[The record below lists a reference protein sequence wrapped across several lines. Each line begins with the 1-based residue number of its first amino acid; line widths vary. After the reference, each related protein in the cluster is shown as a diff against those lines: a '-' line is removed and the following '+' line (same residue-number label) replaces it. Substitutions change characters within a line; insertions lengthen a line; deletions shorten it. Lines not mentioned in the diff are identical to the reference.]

1 MHYNLLILAMSC
13 NEPFFVESRQVTHDT
28 WAKDVINGIYPSIGF
43 YSYTSSEN
51 GEEYIENNTIYLNC
65 SDEINETYYKT
76 IRCFDFLRRNGIT
89 FDYVLRTNTSV
100 YFNIPLTLCLLENKL
115 SDNIDLYS
123 QSRGNPVFEMNGER
137 YGYTEFHGSFYV
149 ASSKLMY
156 ALVDNYDEYNERE
169 PRLIDI
175 CNQHNFAIPGYDD
188 ITMCI
193 SLVLMGLDGRE
204 SFRMMFD
211 NDNMYRYKCL
221 MKSKV
226 ALKNEFNVNC
236 FDDFAEE
243 SRYLMT
249 MLNAENPEVINFVPF
264 MQYRILTSL
273 DNRKSTK
280 YRYIELEHAYELY
293 EACKYVHNH
302 TPFI

>member
-28 WAKDVINGIYPSIGF
+28 WAKDVINGLYSSVGF

-100 YFNIPLTLCLLENKL
+100 YFNIPLTLRLIESKL
-115 SDNIDLYS
+115 NYNIDLYS
-123 QSRGNPVFEMNGER
+123 HARGNPVFEMNGER

-149 ASSKLMY
+149 ASSKLIY
-156 ALVDNYDEYNERE
+156 ALVDKYDEYNERE
-169 PRLIDI
+169 ERLIDI
-175 CNQHNFAIPGYDD
+175 CSQHNFAIPGYDD

-211 NDNMYRYKCL
+211 NDNMYRYKCV
-221 MKSKV
+221 MKSSV

-249 MLNAENPEVINFVPF
+249 LLNAENPEVINFVPF

-280 YRYIELEHAYELY
+280 YRYIELEHAYELH
-293 EACKYVHNH
+293 EACKYVHNR

>member
-1 MHYNLLILAMSC
+1 MSC

-28 WAKDVINGIYPSIGF
+28 WAKDVINGVYPSVGF
-43 YSYTSSEN
+43 YSYTTSEN

-76 IRCFDFLRRNGIT
+76 IRCFDFLRRNDIT

-100 YFNIPLTLCLLENKL
+100 YFNIPLTLKIIKDKL
-115 SDNIDLYS
+115 NYNINLYS
-123 QSRGNPVFEMNGER
+123 HARGTSVFEMNGER

-156 ALVDNYDEYNERE
+156 ALVDNYDEYNERNQ
-169 PRLIDI
+169 RLIDI
-175 CNQHNFAIPGYDD
+175 CNQHEDAIPGYDD

-193 SLVLMGLDGRE
+193 ILVLMNLDGRE

-211 NDNMYRYKCL
+211 NDSMFRYKCV
-221 MKSKV
+221 MKSNV
-226 ALKNEFNVNC
+226 AMKNEFNVDS
-236 FDDFAEE
+236 FDEFSED
-243 SRYLMT
+243 SKYVI
-249 MLNAENPEVINFVPF
+249 MLNAENPDVINFIPF
-264 MQYRILTSL
+264 IQYRILTSL
-273 DNRKSTK
+273 SNRKSTK
-280 YRYIELEHAYELY
+280 YRYIELEHAYELH
-293 EACKYVHNH
+293 EACKYIHNR

>member
-76 IRCFDFLRRNGIT
+76 IRCFEYLRENDIT

-100 YFNIPLTLCLLENKL
+100 YFNIPLTLKLLESKL
-115 SDNIDLYS
+115 SYDIDLYS
-123 QSRGNPVFEMNGER
+123 YSRGTPVFEMDGKCYE
-137 YGYTEFHGSFYV
+137 YVEFHGSFYV
-149 ASSKLMY
+149 ASSKLIY
-156 ALVDNYDEYNERE
+156 TLVDRYDEYNERNE
-169 PRLIDI
+169 RLIDI
-175 CNQHNFAIPGYDD
+175 CKQHRFAIPGYDD

-193 SLVLMGLDGRE
+193 SLLLIAIDGHE
-204 SFRMMFD
+204 TFRMMFD
-211 NDNMYRYKCL
+211 NENMLRYKCRL
-221 MKSKV
+221 KSNV
-226 ALKNEFNVNC
+226 ALKNEFNVNS
-236 FDDFAEE
+236 FDDFDEN
-243 SRYLMT
+243 SKYTMT
-249 MLNAENPEVINFVPF
+249 VLNAENPDVINFVPF

-293 EACKYVHNH
+293 EACKYVHNR